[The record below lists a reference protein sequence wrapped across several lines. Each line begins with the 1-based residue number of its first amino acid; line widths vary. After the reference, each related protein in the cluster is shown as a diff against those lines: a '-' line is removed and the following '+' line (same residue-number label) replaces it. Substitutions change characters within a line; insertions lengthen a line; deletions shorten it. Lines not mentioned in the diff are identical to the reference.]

1 MQHAEVKEEGVS
13 GEVRIQEASD
23 DGVVNEGIWL
33 GHLVEQ
39 VECII
44 QVAVLGER
52 TELDEAAHG
61 VVVGGEAEAD
71 GSGVE
76 LLEVGHGGTPL
87 QIMAAQWGGCHHL
100 HLVLERQRHFAV
112 CRFEFSIIK
121 PENPDKNQLVRSS
134 DLQNREDTKKTK
146 RQCVCLCLCF
156 FIVCMLMMSPIQLFS
171 LIESTKEIT
180 SAA

>member
-1 MQHAEVKEEGVS
+1 MQHAEVKEEAVS
-13 GEVRIQEASD
+13 GEEGIQEASD

-87 QIMAAQWGGCHHL
+87 QFMAAQWGGCHHL
-100 HLVLERQRHFAV
+100 HLDLERQRHSAV

-121 PENPDKNQLVRSS
+121 AENPDKNQLVLVIYRTE
-134 DLQNREDTKKTK
+134 RIRK
-146 RQCVCLCLCF
+146 RRKGSVLVSVFVFCVFVFCVF
-156 FIVCMLMMSPIQLFS
+156 LF
-171 LIESTKEIT
+171 EGEV
-180 SAA
+180 